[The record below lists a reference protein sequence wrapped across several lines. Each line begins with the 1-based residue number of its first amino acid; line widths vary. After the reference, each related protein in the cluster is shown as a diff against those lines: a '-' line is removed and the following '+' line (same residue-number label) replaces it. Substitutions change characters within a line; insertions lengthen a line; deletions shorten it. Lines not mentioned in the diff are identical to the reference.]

1 MSNGYGVGFITEFV
15 EESIH
20 FIVILPMGMLW
31 HRHSKRD
38 RLGMILYH

>member
-1 MSNGYGVGFITEFV
+1 MSNGYGVSFITEFA
-15 EESIH
+15 EESIN

-31 HRHSKRD
+31 HSHSKRD